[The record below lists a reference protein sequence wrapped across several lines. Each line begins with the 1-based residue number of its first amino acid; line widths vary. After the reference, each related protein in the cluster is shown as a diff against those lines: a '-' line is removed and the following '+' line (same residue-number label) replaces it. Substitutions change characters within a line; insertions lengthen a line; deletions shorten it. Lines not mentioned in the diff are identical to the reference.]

1 MSKQLEQLE
10 LELQQGDEILRQQM
24 KQFGRSEAA
33 LGTQLGKQYQTG
45 GWIERKMIVGWNW
58 KKNLILD
65 G

>member
-1 MSKQLEQLE
+1 MLKQLEQLE
-10 LELQQGDEILRQQM
+10 LELQQQILRQQM
-24 KQFGRSEAA
+24 KQFGRSEAE
-33 LGTQLGKQYQTG
+33 LGTQLGKQCQTG

>member
-1 MSKQLEQLE
+1 MLKQLEQLE
-10 LELQQGDEILRQQM
+10 LELQQQILRQQM
-24 KQFGRSEAA
+24 KQFGRSEAE
-33 LGTQLGKQYQTG
+33 LGTQLGKQCQTE